1 MSDTR
6 KMMIVSEGQGSA
18 FVVRQPARRSITR
31 RRALASKARTMLN
44 EYRLVSSPEGSTAA
58 TMRLLWAISTLERLL
73 WVETSGTLGVKDSMP
88 KDVARRQMNA

>member
-6 KMMIVSEGQGSA
+6 RMMIVSEGQGSA

-31 RRALASKARTMLN
+31 RRALASTARTMLN
-44 EYRLVSSPEGSTAA
+44 AYRATASQEGSTGA

-73 WVETSGTLGVKDSMP
+73 WVETSGSLGVRDSTA